1 MITPPEVEDQFRV
14 RAHAIIRSWLPMV
27 TKVLTEA
34 LLQLVRREEVERQL
48 EWLDVRRQRLV
59 G

>member
-1 MITPPEVEDQFRV
+1 VRV
-14 RAHAIIRSWLPMV
+14 IYFERIEQKQRLV
-27 TKVLTEA
+27 DE
-34 LLQLVRREEVERQL
+34 LVRREEVERQL

>member
-1 MITPPEVEDQFRV
+1 VRVGYFERIEQKQRLVDEV
-14 RAHAIIRSWLPMV
+14 
-27 TKVLTEA
+27 
-34 LLQLVRREEVERQL
+34 VRREEVERQL